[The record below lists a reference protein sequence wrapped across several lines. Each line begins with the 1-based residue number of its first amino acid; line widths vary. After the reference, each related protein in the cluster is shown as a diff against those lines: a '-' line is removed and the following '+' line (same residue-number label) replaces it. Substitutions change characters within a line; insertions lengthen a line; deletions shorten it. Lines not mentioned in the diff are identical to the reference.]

1 LIVWFDLHRQSWF
14 DPHILDPHGDASET
28 TLEATVMF
36 LVQQFQTM
44 NVALAYSQGKT
55 LGESLNFLLQVDTSD
70 RVSLQIV

>member
-1 LIVWFDLHRQSWF
+1 LLVWFDLHRQSWF

-44 NVALAYSQGKT
+44 NVALAYSQGKLFFSHFPHRWIFQT
-55 LGESLNFLLQVDTSD
+55 EYLY
-70 RVSLQIV
+70 